1 MGPILVVGRPIFPIP
16 QLLHVVG
23 KWQLVQTVPGLQVY
37 LIGPKPGLL
46 YRALIGDAMVEGT
59 VIVRG

>member
-1 MGPILVVGRPIFPIP
+1 VDVTGGMRSKVELM
-16 QLLHVVG
+16 
-23 KWQLVQTVPGLQVY
+23 WQLVQTVPGLQVY